1 MTDFLLI
8 VVAIAAAYFAY
19 KYYRQ
24 RNDIRLLAESLSTRT
39 SILTHTQEF
48 RGNNANWSALL
59 DELNALISDI
69 QRLDKQNSD
78 RLQQIETTLESM
90 REGVLILDRDNY
102 ILLANSVLQSAFPAL
117 RDKVGQRM
125 ESVLRGSEFLEFISQ
140 VKSESIGEGRELVF
154 MEGNRKLWM
163 EISGSRLEM
172 AEEGNSP
179 WYLLVFHNITK
190 LKELE
195 SMRQQFVANA
205 SHELKT
211 PVSVIK
217 GYAETL
223 VADHDNME
231 VEDRGRFLDVIQR
244 HSERLSLLIN
254 DLLSLSRLESDKLQ
268 LDWSHSDLYNWI
280 REASFEIGQ
289 NMKQKGRE
297 LILELPD
304 EGEARTRFD
313 ALKLRQAIDNLVENA
328 SKYTPDNGAIRLG
341 AGCYGDQVEI
351 WVKDE
356 GPGVPDKDVDRI
368 FERFYR
374 VDKGRSRDTGG
385 TGLGLSI
392 VKHIV
397 DCHEGQVAAENMEG
411 KGLKVAI
418 RLPLVESETKWA
430 VV

>member
-125 ESVLRGSEFLEFISQ
+125 ESVLRGSEFLEFISE
-140 VKSESIGEGRELVF
+140 VKSEAIAEGRELVF
-154 MEGNRKLWM
+154 TEGNRQLWM
-163 EISGSRLEM
+163 EVSGSRLEM

-195 SMRQQFVANA
+195 RMRQQFVANA

-223 VADHDNME
+223 VADHDGME

-254 DLLSLSRLESDKLQ
+254 DLLSLSRLESDKLH
-268 LDWSHSDLYNWI
+268 LDWSHSDLYNWL
-280 REASFEIGQ
+280 REASFEVGQ
-289 NMKQKGRE
+289 NLKQKGRE
-297 LILELPD
+297 LVLELPE

-328 SKYTPDNGAIRLG
+328 SKYTPDKGAIRLG
-341 AGCYGDQVEI
+341 AACDGSQVEI

-356 GPGVPDKDVDRI
+356 GPGVPDKDVDKI

-397 DCHEGQVAAENMEG
+397 DCHDGEVGAENMLE

-418 RLPLVESETKWA
+418 RLPVVENAVKQA